1 MAHLIYLLKT
11 LQDPLLASVTSAID
25 PSVHLS
31 FISGFLYFHYS
42 ILSYQEI
49 LETLLL
55 DSQNTLIKGLAI
67 YMATWVL

>member
-1 MAHLIYLLKT
+1 MAHMIYLLKA

-25 PSVHLS
+25 PCVRLS

-49 LETLLL
+49 VETLLL
-55 DSQNTLIKGLAI
+55 GSQNTLIKGLPL
-67 YMATWVL
+67 YMATWMI